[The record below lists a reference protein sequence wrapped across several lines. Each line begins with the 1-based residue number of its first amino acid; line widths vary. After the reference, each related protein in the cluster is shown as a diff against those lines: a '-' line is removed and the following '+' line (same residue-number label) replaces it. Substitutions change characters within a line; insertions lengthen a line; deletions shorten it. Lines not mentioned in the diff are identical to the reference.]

1 MPNPERLYG
10 PNQEIVPA
18 NCMLILF
25 QTPKK
30 TLYCTCCV
38 QIHFHCP
45 LIFCASGPIP
55 KPRLLATAKV
65 PAQPKQEISDA
76 ARSSGAVPIS
86 PPLSMRHQASPQKA
100 PVRNVA
106 DAVSSQETLAM
117 ALAVAGAEF
126 PSTPGKH
133 GSMAME
139 AAEADTVPEYES
151 PSKHTDAQMAPVSST
166 PTKHAPD
173 AQMGPVLSTPS
184 KHAPDAQQMVP
195 VTSTPSKHA
204 PDAQMGPVPSTPSK
218 HAPDAQTGPVLS
230 TPSKHAPD
238 AQMGPVPSTPS
249 QHAEDKDTLDISL
262 TPSQGDVEMASDTPD
277 KALLL
282 ATATPS
288 RPFSGPSP
296 AKPTP
301 KSTPIRSPQ
310 FKRLKAGLPSKDLFG
325 DEASSREP

>member
-1 MPNPERLYG
+1 
-10 PNQEIVPA
+10 
-18 NCMLILF
+18 MLILF
-25 QTPKK
+25 QAPKK

-45 LIFCASGPIP
+45 LIFCASGPLP

-65 PAQPKQEISDA
+65 TAQPKQEISDA

-86 PPLSMRHQASPQKA
+86 PPLSMRHQASPQKKAEMA
-100 PVRNVA
+100 PVPSVA
-106 DAVSSQETLAM
+106 DAVSSQQTLAM
-117 ALAVAGAEF
+117 ALAVAGAEI

-184 KHAPDAQQMVP
+184 KHAPDAQMVP
-195 VTSTPSKHA
+195 VTSTPSKHAPDAQTGPVPSTPSKHA

-218 HAPDAQTGPVLS
+218 HAPDAQMGPVPS

-249 QHAEDKDTLDISL
+249 KHAEDKALLRSP

-310 FKRLKAGLPSKDLFG
+310 LKRWKGGLPSKDLFG